1 MSCSQEECLIY
12 DREFNSLS
20 LQKVNSVVTITFFYV
35 GSTQPFETLEL
46 AVCVAAKCGAMQF
59 IKTVFSSK
67 AGRAICTKNP
77 LLPQLAR
84 EHGYE
89 EIANYL
95 EELTTR

>member
-1 MSCSQEECLIY
+1 MTVIKSTKSKLCCNCYLVY
-12 DREFNSLS
+12 
-20 LQKVNSVVTITFFYV
+20 K
-35 GSTQPFETLEL
+35 GSTQPFETLKL

-67 AGRAICTKNP
+67 AGRAICKEIP
-77 LLPQLAR
+77 LLPQLIAR

>member
-1 MSCSQEECLIY
+1 MTVNLI
-12 DREFNSLS
+12 SLR
-20 LQKVNSVVTITFFYV
+20 KVNSVVTITFFYV
-35 GSTQPFETLEL
+35 GSTQSFETLEL

-67 AGRAICTKNP
+67 AGRAICKENP
-77 LLPQLAR
+77 LLPQLLAR

>member
-1 MSCSQEECLIY
+1 MTVNLI
-12 DREFNSLS
+12 SLR
-20 LQKVNSVVTITFFYV
+20 KVNSVVTITFFYV
-35 GSTQPFETLEL
+35 GSTQQFETLEL

-67 AGRAICTKNP
+67 AGRAICTEK
-77 LLPQLAR
+77 PQLLAR

>member
-1 MSCSQEECLIY
+1 MTVNLI
-12 DREFNSLS
+12 SLRT
-20 LQKVNSVVTITFFYV
+20 VDSVVTITFFYV
-35 GSTQPFETLEL
+35 GCTQSFETLEL

-67 AGRAICTKNP
+67 AGRAICRKK
-77 LLPQLAR
+77 PQLLAR